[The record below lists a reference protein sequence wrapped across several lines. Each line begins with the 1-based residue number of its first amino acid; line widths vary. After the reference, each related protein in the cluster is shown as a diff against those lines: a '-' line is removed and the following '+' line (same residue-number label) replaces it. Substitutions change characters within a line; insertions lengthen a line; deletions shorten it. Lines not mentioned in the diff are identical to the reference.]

1 MDEKPAILVVD
12 DEDRFRE
19 NLIKLLSIHGFS
31 ARGAASGLEA
41 LRILGSNPVDVILL
55 DVKMPGMDGLAV
67 LAEVK
72 KLDPSIEVIVLTGH
86 ASVDTAKEII
96 ALGGYDYL
104 LKPHTIEDVI
114 VKVES
119 AFEKRQDRRK
129 QQASRSG
136 PSGATS

>member
-19 NLIKLLSIHGFS
+19 NLIKLLSIHGFK
-31 ARGAASGLEA
+31 ARGAASGAEA
-41 LRILGSNPVDVILL
+41 LEVLGSEPVDVILL
-55 DVKMPGMDGLAV
+55 DVKMPGMSGLDV
-67 LAEVK
+67 LAQVK
-72 KLDPSIEVIVLTGH
+72 RNDPLIEVIILTGH

-104 LKPHTIEDVI
+104 LKPHAVEDVI

-119 AFEKRQDRRK
+119 AFEKRQDRKK
-129 QQASRSG
+129 QLASRPDRG
-136 PSGATS
+136 GVTS